1 MKRNS
6 VVFQSP
12 FHVAVAADE
21 VPEPGAGEALVQVGL
36 SAVSAGTELLAY
48 RGQLPADMPLDATL
62 PALSGA
68 PRFPLRYGYAA
79 AGRVT
84 AVGRE
89 VDPDWR
95 GRRVFCFHPHAS
107 HLVAAPAELIPI
119 PDDVDTRD
127 AVFLATME
135 TAVTLVLDGQPA
147 IGERV
152 VVFGQGVVGLL
163 ATALLSRFPLKSLF
177 GVDPFPRRRDAA
189 LSAGAH
195 AVFDTA
201 DPCALNDRLQQD
213 SGGAMAD
220 LVFELSGKPQT
231 LDAAIATAGFGSRII
246 IGSWYGTKPATVNL
260 GGKFHRSRIRLI
272 SSQVSSLP
280 HEFLARWTTAR
291 RLATGWDMIRWVK
304 PSRFITH
311 AFPVEK
317 AAEAYA
323 LLDQRPAETA
333 QVVLTYT
340 GDSGNVTTQVDRTKA
355 ED

>member
-1 MKRNS
+1 MVDPGMKRTS

-12 FHVAVAADE
+12 FHIDVAADE
-21 VPEPGAGEALVQVGL
+21 VPEPGPGEVLVQVGL
-36 SAVSAGTELLAY
+36 SAVSAGTELLVY
-48 RGQLPADMPLDATL
+48 RGQVPADMPLDSNL
-62 PALSGA
+62 PALTGA

-79 AGRVT
+79 AGGVT
-84 AVGRE
+84 AVGRL
-89 VDPDWR
+89 VDPAWR

-119 PDDVDTRD
+119 PDDVETRD
-127 AVFLATME
+127 AVSLATME
-135 TAVTLVLDGQPA
+135 TAVTLMMDGHPA

-163 ATALLSRFPLKSLF
+163 ATALLSRYPLKSLF

-189 LSAGAH
+189 RVAGAH

-201 DPCALNDRLQQD
+201 DPEVLKDRLEEE
-213 SGGAMAD
+213 SGGTMAD
-220 LVFELSGKPQT
+220 LVFELSGNPQT
-231 LDAAIATAGFGSRII
+231 LDAAIATAGFASRII
-246 IGSWYGTKPATVNL
+246 IGSWYGTKPTSVNL

-272 SSQVSSLP
+272 SSQVSTLP

-291 RLATGWDMIRWVK
+291 RLATAWDMIRCVK

-311 AFPVEK
+311 EFPVEK

-323 LLDQRPAETA
+323 LLDQRPSETA
-333 QVVLTYT
+333 QVVLTYP
-340 GDSGNVTTQVDRTKA
+340 G
-355 ED
+355 

>member
-1 MKRNS
+1 MKRSS
-6 VVFQSP
+6 VIFQAP
-12 FHVAVAADE
+12 FRVDVATDE
-21 VPEPGAGEALVQVGL
+21 IPEPGPGEVLVQVGL
-36 SAVSAGTELLAY
+36 SAVSAGTELLVY
-48 RGQLPADMPLDATL
+48 RGQVPADMPLDANL
-62 PALSGA
+62 PALTGVL
-68 PRFPLRYGYAA
+68 RFPLRYGYAA
-79 AGRVT
+79 AGGVT
-84 AVGRE
+84 AVGGR
-89 VDPDWR
+89 VDPAWR

-135 TAVTLVLDGQPA
+135 TAVTLMMDGQPA

-163 ATALLSRFPLKSLF
+163 ATALLSCYPLKSLF
-177 GVDPFPRRRDAA
+177 SVDPFARRREAA
-189 LSAGAH
+189 RAAGAH

-201 DPCALNDRLQQD
+201 DPGALNLRLAQD
-213 SGGAMAD
+213 SGGALAD
-220 LVFELSGKPQT
+220 LVFELSGDPRT
-231 LDAAIATAGFGSRII
+231 LDAAIAAAGFASRIL
-246 IGSWYGTKPATVNL
+246 IGSWYGTKPAAVNL

-280 HEFLARWTTAR
+280 SEFLARWTTAR
-291 RLATGWDMIRWVK
+291 RLATAWDMIRGVK

-311 AFPVEK
+311 AFPVAR

-333 QVVLTYT
+333 QVVLTYA
-340 GDSGNVTTQVDRTKA
+340 GG
-355 ED
+355 